1 MAARPDPLVAS
12 GGRPTTSRAP
22 TETTD
27 QPVPR
32 HAVAGEDRQ
41 DLLQIGRIGQ
51 GQDALLL
58 LGRQA
63 GMSENITYVIT
74 AHLGHVTPIRLWVGR
89 GRAIAAPL
97 TVSSVGRYGDASA
110 AAPSKRNKSARPPAT
125 PTQNASESLESRHRA
140 NENANTNATT
150 NSPTM
155 IAMNMTATAVVEL
168 NATIRST
175 PKLTAKLSRQ
185 LRTPTKALATLCS
198 WRST

>member
-12 GGRPTTSRAP
+12 GGRPATSRAP

-58 LGRQA
+58 LGGQA

-74 AHLGHVTPIRLWVGR
+74 AHLGHVTPIRLWPGRPSYDVGQR
-89 GRAIAAPL
+89 RKFRYDRLG
-97 TVSSVGRYGDASA
+97 VGPRC
-110 AAPSKRNKSARPPAT
+110 P
-125 PTQNASESLESRHRA
+125 
-140 NENANTNATT
+140 
-150 NSPTM
+150 
-155 IAMNMTATAVVEL
+155 
-168 NATIRST
+168 
-175 PKLTAKLSRQ
+175 
-185 LRTPTKALATLCS
+185 
-198 WRST
+198 